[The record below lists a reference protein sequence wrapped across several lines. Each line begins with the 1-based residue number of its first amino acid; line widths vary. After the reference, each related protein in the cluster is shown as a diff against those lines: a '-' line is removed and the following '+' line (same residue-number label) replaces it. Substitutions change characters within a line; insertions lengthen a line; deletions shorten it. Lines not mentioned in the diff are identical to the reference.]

1 MSFRIEEKLYIDTN
15 CLTDFRQWLVTQ
27 KISTLYPKRKIR
39 SIYFDNSTSQIFLDS
54 EEGCVPRRKIR
65 LRNYPDHKDS
75 KFLMETKI
83 SSIEGRFKKKEA
95 ISNAEKNKKLN
106 FGIFDIYYGLCK
118 PNLIVEYD
126 REYYDVNNVR
136 LTIDTNIKYS
146 NFHNKSFSVN
156 DKQIIVE
163 LKPTIKTSFDFLINK
178 FPFQRIRFSKYCN
191 AYKSLFY

>member
-83 SSIEGRFKKKEA
+83 SSIEGRFKKKEV

-146 NFHNKSFSVN
+146 NFDNKSFSVN

-163 LKPTIKTSFDFLINK
+163 LKPAIKTSFDFLINK